1 MTEQQRKNK
10 RMFKL
15 CKNCGQKW
23 VTREDFLND
32 TDIILVGYQAHFEEL
47 TLGLFLF
54 NHICKTTLS
63 LPAEEFIDL
72 YEGPVFSEWK
82 TGKEEC
88 PGHCLKSSSLD
99 PCVTK
104 CEGAYIRETMQ
115 IIKSRLKTTHFPNY
129 SIGKNQFRKNR

>member
-1 MTEQQRKNK
+1 MKWDRTKKKCGFHKAAQQGKDEP
-10 RMFKL
+10 MFKL

-23 VTREDFLND
+23 ATREDFLND

-63 LPAEEFIDL
+63 LPAEEFTDL
-72 YEGPVFSEWK
+72 YNGPVFSEWK

-104 CEGAYIRETMQ
+104 CEGAYIRETIQ
-115 IIKSRLKTTHFPNY
+115 IIKSHQIVT
-129 SIGKNQFRKNR
+129 